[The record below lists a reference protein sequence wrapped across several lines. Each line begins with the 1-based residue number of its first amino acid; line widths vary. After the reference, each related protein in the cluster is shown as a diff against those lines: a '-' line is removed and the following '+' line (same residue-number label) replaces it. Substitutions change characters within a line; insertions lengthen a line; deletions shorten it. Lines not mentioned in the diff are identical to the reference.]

1 MITGGQHGLTS
12 PFVLAGTAVAL
23 VTGLAFVV
31 VEAHSREPM
40 LPLSMFRSRTFT
52 ATTSIGLVV
61 NVAFYGLIFVLSL
74 YFHTVRGYSVL
85 ETGAAFAPTTAAV
98 FAGNLVAGRIM
109 AVAGARRALIGSA
122 LLMAASLAG
131 LLAADRSPG
140 FAAWVGELVALGFG
154 LGVLVPT
161 MTSTLLGSVEVTRS
175 GIASGTLNTAR
186 QTGSVIGVALFGALC
201 NGHLATGLRLSLAL
215 SIALS
220 VLIIALAAAVH
231 RDKDST
237 EGRVR

>member
-1 MITGGQHGLTS
+1 
-12 PFVLAGTAVAL
+12 
-23 VTGLAFVV
+23 
-31 VEAHSREPM
+31 M

-74 YFHTVRGYSVL
+74 YFQTVRGYSVL
-85 ETGAAFAPTTAAV
+85 ATGAAFAPTTAAV
-98 FAGNLVAGRIM
+98 FVGNLVAGRITTF
-109 AVAGARRALIGSA
+109 AGARRTLTGSA

-131 LLAADRSPG
+131 LLAANESAG
-140 FAAWVGELVALGFG
+140 FLAWVVELVALGFG

-201 NGHLATGLRLSLAL
+201 NGHLAAGLRLSLAM

-220 VLIIALAAAVH
+220 VVIVALAAAIH
-231 RDKDST
+231 RDKDN
-237 EGRVR
+237 VDW